1 MAVPPFQR
9 NPTRET
15 KKSAKKKK
23 EKKLDVTALRGTL
36 EFNSSPKRR
45 DCSKFKNQWKRYK
58 ISVVKW
64 LISVPGIHVV
74 EKKIHS
80 FLNMHGISCCY

>member
-1 MAVPPFQR
+1 MAVPPFRR

-23 EKKLDVTALRGTL
+23 KIVTALGGTL

-58 ISVVKW
+58 LSVVKW
-64 LISVPGIHVV
+64 LISVPGIHVG

-80 FLNMHGISCCY
+80 YLNMHGISCCY

>member
-1 MAVPPFQR
+1 MAVSFS
-9 NPTRET
+9 T
-15 KKSAKKKK
+15 KSHARDKKISEKKK

-45 DCSKFKNQWKRYK
+45 DCSKFNNQWKRYK
-58 ISVVKW
+58 LSVVKW
-64 LISVPGIHVV
+64 LISVPGIHVG

-80 FLNMHGISCCY
+80 YLNMHGISCCY